1 MRYRVKQVAMQ
12 DVVDVHLSDGEDGI
26 DINVG
31 DWIIGTICHD
41 GTFKFVGCIAENN
54 DAGIQVDDEGEI
66 MLK

>member
-26 DINVG
+26 DIHVG
-31 DWIIGTICHD
+31 DWIIGTICHN
-41 GTFKFVGCIAENN
+41 GTFKFVDCIAENN
-54 DAGIQVDDEGEI
+54 DAGIQVDDKGEI

>member
-31 DWIIGTICHD
+31 GWIIGTICHD
-41 GTFKFVGCIAENN
+41 GTFKFAGCIAENN